1 MESTIER
8 EPRDRGRPLHRGPPL
23 ALVAAIHAALVIL
36 GMVICTAMAGA
47 AFPSPFTPRAASDAY
62 FLAHPAAVRVLAFF
76 EAGAAIPLAVFTATV
91 ASRLLFL
98 GMRVAG
104 VHIALAGGLVASALE
119 GAAACALWTISQ
131 PGVSEIPAVTRPLH
145 LLAFAAV
152 GPAAIG
158 SFGLLVAGASVVA
171 GLPGL
176 VPRWLMLAGLAI
188 AAAAE
193 LSVLTFLAPLFAWL
207 LPLARFA
214 GFAWM
219 ICLGALL
226 PTRRSESSGLRPPP
240 VAGR

>member
-1 MESTIER
+1 MESTIE
-8 EPRDRGRPLHRGPPL
+8 PLDGALHRGPSL
-23 ALVAAIHAALVIL
+23 VVVAAVHAALVIAGL
-36 GMVICTAMAGA
+36 VIATAMAGTA
-47 AFPSPFTPRAASDAY
+47 VPSPFAPRGPSDA
-62 FLAHPAAVRVLAFF
+62 FFSAHPGAVGALAFF
-76 EAGAAIPLAVFTATV
+76 QLGAAIPLAVFTATV

-104 VHIALAGGLVASALE
+104 VHIALAGGLLASAFQA
-119 GAAACALWTISQ
+119 AAACALWVISQ

-145 LLAFAAV
+145 LVSFAAG
-152 GPAAIG
+152 GPACIA
-158 SFGLLVAGASVVA
+158 SFGLLLAGASAVA

-176 VPRWLMLAGLAI
+176 VPRWLMFFGLAI

-193 LSVLTFLAPLFAWL
+193 LSVLTFVVPFAAWL

-226 PTRRSESSGLRPPP
+226 PKAR
-240 VAGR
+240 AGR

>member
-1 MESTIER
+1 MESAIDAG
-8 EPRDRGRPLHRGPPL
+8 PRDKGAPLHQGPPL
-23 ALVAAIHAALVIL
+23 VVVAAVHAALVVL
-36 GMVICTAMAGA
+36 GIAICTAMAGA
-47 AFPSPFTPRAASDAY
+47 AFPSPFAPRGSSDAF

-76 EAGAAIPLAVFTATV
+76 EAGAAIPLAVFTAAV

-104 VHIALAGGLVASALE
+104 VHIALAGGLLASVLE
-119 GAAACALWTISQ
+119 AAAACALWVISQ
-131 PGVSEIPAVTRPLH
+131 PGVFEIPAVTRPLH
-145 LLAFAAV
+145 LLAFAAG
-152 GPAAIG
+152 GPAAMA

-171 GLPGL
+171 GVQGL
-176 VPRWLMLAGLAI
+176 VPRWLMLFGLAI

-207 LPLARFA
+207 LPLVRFA

-226 PTRRSESSGLRPPP
+226 PKGGP
-240 VAGR
+240 VR